1 MEFIKTSI
9 NGAYLI
15 KRNAIQD
22 KRGYFGRLYC
32 AREFKENGIEEDFV
46 QDNICLN
53 EKNNTLRGLHFQTII
68 EEGKLVSC
76 LKGKIWDVCVDLRS
90 DSSSFCQYYAHEL
103 SEENQYMLYIPK
115 GCAHGYVTLESNSLL
130 LYKMTEFYI
139 PGNDKGYRYNDPSF
153 GIEWPV
159 NLDNL
164 IISDK
169 DRNLPFFGK

>member
-1 MEFIKTSI
+1 MEFVKTRI

-15 KRNAIQD
+15 KRNVVQD
-22 KRGYFGRLYC
+22 NRGYFGRLYC
-32 AREFKENGIEEDFV
+32 SREFKENGIEEEFV

-53 EKNNTLRGLHFQTII
+53 KKKNTLRGLHFQTIK
-68 EEGKLVSC
+68 EEGKLVAC

-90 DSSSFCQYYAHEL
+90 DSVSFCQYYAHEL

-139 PGNDKGYRYNDPSF
+139 PGNDRGYRYNDPSF

-159 NLDNL
+159 KLDNL

-169 DRNLPFFGK
+169 DQNLPYYRN